1 MIAFRS
7 LDQLDA
13 RPQEFVSI
21 VVNGHRWAAAARS
34 ATRSA
39 RRMPANK
46 VVRYRLNPFR
56 GFGSRAKQWCRG
68 RYTGSAS
75 VMRTARSSCTIRPNR
90 LPAKSC
96 VAETKLGS
104 FSFRVR

>member
-1 MIAFRS
+1 MISFRS
-7 LDQLDA
+7 LDSLSA
-13 RPQEFVSI
+13 PQEFVSI
-21 VVNGHRWAAAARS
+21 VVNGPASCGRSVGNSVGTSYAR
-34 ATRSA
+34 
-39 RRMPANK
+39 NK

-56 GFGSRAKQWCRG
+56 GFGRRAHTWCRG
-68 RYTGSAS
+68 RYSGSVS
-75 VMRTARSSCTIRPNR
+75 IMRKVRDSCTIRPSR